1 MVSRRRRAFAKLA
14 PADWIPQP
22 GDRVFL
28 PAESGQVG
36 RVCAEGTVV
45 SCGAVDPEIV
55 TVRCVMCGRVVVRQF
70 WSQSLRPVVSRLRK

>member
-28 PAESGQVG
+28 PAEPGQVG
-36 RVCAEGTVV
+36 RVCAEGT
-45 SCGAVDPEIV
+45 VDPEIV